1 MTYES
6 FDFKKENGIGHL
18 KLNKGEDFNKM
29 TLNFW
34 YELPRVL
41 EDVKN
46 NCVYYDIL
54 FIRCKPSCQN
64 IFQSY
69 RFYLERLLVY

>member
-29 TLNFW
+29 TLNCLL
-34 YELPRVL
+34 YTSPSPRDEL
-41 EDVKN
+41 
-46 NCVYYDIL
+46 
-54 FIRCKPSCQN
+54 
-64 IFQSY
+64 
-69 RFYLERLLVY
+69 